1 MRIGFGYDVHPFI
14 EGRRLVLG
22 GVVVPYAEGLLGH
35 SDADVLIHAICDALL
50 GTIAA
55 GDLGTHFPD
64 SSPEFRNISSLKL
77 LERVN
82 ALLRERDF
90 IIENLDSTVVA
101 QEPRISPYLRQMVD
115 VLSDA
120 LEIPSRCVNV
130 KAKSTEGLGFAG
142 RGEGIA
148 AYAVVLVKER
158 GV

>member
-1 MRIGFGYDVHPFI
+1 M
-14 EGRRLVLG
+14 
-22 GVVVPYAEGLLGH
+22 VPYAEGLLGH

>member
-1 MRIGFGYDVHPFI
+1 MIVQ
-14 EGRRLVLG
+14 V
-22 GVVVPYAEGLLGH
+22 
-35 SDADVLIHAICDALL
+35 
-50 GTIAA
+50 
-55 GDLGTHFPD
+55 
-64 SSPEFRNISSLKL
+64 
-77 LERVN
+77 
-82 ALLRERDF
+82 RDF

>member
-1 MRIGFGYDVHPFI
+1 M
-14 EGRRLVLG
+14 G